1 MSVTQILNSFA
12 LSEAVLIVLM
22 EIYIIICH
30 FPILFFSIAYVN
42 YLRN

>member
-12 LSEAVLIVLM
+12 LSEAILIVFM
-22 EIYIIICH
+22 EIYIICH
-30 FPILFFSIAYVN
+30 FPILFFSIPYVN